1 MLPSTSTTSN
11 PSLQSMP
18 APVPTLRPG
27 QDQGI
32 PLQKD
37 TPPLERSISTSV
49 VQGIYIIGCV
59 RNVVLFFP
67 SFLLFFHRF
76 GNYLV
81 ILSTVTLRNVVLV
94 AFLVIAERHSY
105 PRSV

>member
-1 MLPSTSTTSN
+1 
-11 PSLQSMP
+11 MP

-32 PLQKD
+32 QLQKD

-67 SFLLFFHRF
+67 GLLLF
-76 GNYLV
+76 LP
-81 ILSTVTLRNVVLV
+81 IWQLSRNSVNSHVT
-94 AFLVIAERHSY
+94 
-105 PRSV
+105 